1 VTFSSTVPCGVPA
14 AEATA
19 CAEEQGHSY
28 FWALHDFIFDHQR
41 DLTRDNLFQ
50 KLAETA
56 KPLSGFDS
64 GRFASCVIERKSAAR
79 VDQDVAFGN
88 ENGVSGTPTVFI
100 NGERTQIVGVEQL
113 RTLIGEI
120 GR

>member
-1 VTFSSTVPCGVPA
+1 
-14 AEATA
+14 
-19 CAEEQGHSY
+19 
-28 FWALHDFIFDHQR
+28 
-41 DLTRDNLFQ
+41 
-50 KLAETA
+50 
-56 KPLSGFDS
+56 
-64 GRFASCVIERKSAAR
+64 VIERKSAAR